1 MIATTHALRAEW
13 TKLRSV
19 RGTPA
24 ALLALAGLTIALG
37 AVSCATSHTEGFGN
51 PGDEDVVMLSLVG
64 VYFAQVAVVAFG
76 VLAVCG
82 EYASGTIRTTFA
94 ANPRR
99 RQVLAA
105 KVAIAGGLVL
115 AVGAL
120 ATVIAFYAG
129 QALLHGNGFVYDN
142 GYPAATLG
150 DAETLRK
157 VAVAIVYVGLL
168 AALSLGVGA
177 IVRHTATA
185 ISALLGVLFLPWIVG
200 QLLPQKLGEG
210 IEKATPMVG
219 LAAQERGAPI
229 GPWAGLAVTAAWAAV
244 AVVVALWLVRRRD
257 A

>member
-1 MIATTHALRAEW
+1 MIATTGALRAEW

-37 AVSCATSHTEGFGN
+37 AISCATSHTEGFGA
-51 PGDEDVVMLSLVG
+51 PGGQDVVMLSLVG

-82 EYASGTIRTTFA
+82 EYATGTIRTTFA

-99 RQVLAA
+99 RQVLGA
-105 KVAIAGGLVL
+105 KVAVAAGLVL
-115 AVGAL
+115 AVGAV
-120 ATVIAFYAG
+120 ATVTSFYLG
-129 QALLHGNGFVYDN
+129 QAILHGNGFVFDN
-142 GYPAATLG
+142 GYPAATLA
-150 DAETLRK
+150 DAATLRA

-168 AALSLGVGA
+168 AVLSLGVAA

-185 ISALLGVLFLPWIVG
+185 ISVLLSVLFVPWIVG
-200 QLLPQKLGEG
+200 ALLPHKLGEA

-229 GPWAGLAVTAAWAAV
+229 GPWAGIAVTAAWAAV
-244 AVVVALWLVRRRD
+244 AVVVALWHIRRRD